1 MIYLSTCTCGTIP
14 AFARTLEML
23 GLLISLKLVALAP
36 ISHLRPVRWGLF
48 SILKI
53 SAVFEQEASY
63 DD

>member
-1 MIYLSTCTCGTIP
+1 MALFLPMSTEQWFKHSLSCS
-14 AFARTLEML
+14 TLY
-23 GLLISLKLVALAP
+23 GPAP

>member
-36 ISHLRPVRWGLF
+36 ISHPAPGSMGAF
-48 SILKI
+48 FYFENI
-53 SAVFEQEASY
+53 SCI
-63 DD
+63 